1 MSTNTFRI
9 FTDSGCDLSP
19 ALLAEWGI
27 VCESLKFRFDDSPKE
42 YANGDMPTKDF
53 YQKMRDGG
61 VAKTAAVNSEEFAVA
76 FEKALAEGLDV
87 LYIGFSS
94 GISNTFNAG
103 RIAAR
108 EMQEK
113 YPDRRVLAVDSLCA
127 SAGEGLLLYLAYK
140 KAKEGATID
149 DVAKYVEDT
158 RLHICHWFTVDDL
171 VYLKRGGRVS
181 PTTALVGNMLAIKPV
196 MHVDNAGKLI
206 KISTAHGRK
215 KAIAALA
222 QHYTESATTPTEG
235 HVFISHADCEADA
248 NLLAKMLK
256 DKHAVDVE
264 IITDVGPV
272 IGAHSGPGTLALF
285 YVGNER

>member
-1 MSTNTFRI
+1 MSNHTFRI

-19 ALLAEWGI
+19 ALLAEWGV

-61 VAKTAAVNSEEFAVA
+61 IAKTAAVNSEEFAIA
-76 FEKALAEGLDV
+76 FEKALTDGLDV

-127 SAGEGLLLYLAYK
+127 SAGEGLLLYLACK
-140 KAKEGATID
+140 KAKEGATVD
-149 DVAKYVEDT
+149 EVAKYVEDT

-196 MHVDNAGKLI
+196 MHVDNAGKLV
-206 KISTAHGRK
+206 KVSTAHGRK

-222 QHYTESATTPTEG
+222 QHYTESALTPAEG
-235 HVFISHADCEADA
+235 HIFISHADCEEDA
-248 NLLAKMLK
+248 RLLAKMLK
-256 DKHAVDVE
+256 DKHTVDVE

>member
-1 MSTNTFRI
+1 MSANTFRI

-27 VCESLKFRFDDSPKE
+27 ACESLKFRFDGSEQE

-53 YQKMRDGG
+53 YKKMRDGG
-61 VAKTAAVNSEEFAVA
+61 VAKTAAVNSEEFAIA
-76 FEKALAEGLDV
+76 FEKALTEGLDV

-113 YPDRRVLAVDSLCA
+113 YPERRVLAVDSLCA
-127 SAGEGLLLYLAYK
+127 SAGEGLLVYLAYK
-140 KAKEGATID
+140 KAMEGASVD
-149 DVAKYVEDT
+149 EVAKFVEDT

-206 KISTAHGRK
+206 KIATAHGRR
-215 KAIAALA
+215 KAIASLA
-222 QHYTESATTPTEG
+222 QHYAESATSPADG

-248 NLLAKMLK
+248 EILAKMLK
-256 DKHAVDVE
+256 DKHGVDVE

-285 YVGNER
+285 YVGNQR